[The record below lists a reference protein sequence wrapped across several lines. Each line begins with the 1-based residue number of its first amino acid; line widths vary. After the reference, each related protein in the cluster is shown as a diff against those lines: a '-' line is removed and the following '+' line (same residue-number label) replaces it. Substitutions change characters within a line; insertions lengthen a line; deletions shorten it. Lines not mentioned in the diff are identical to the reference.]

1 LNFPF
6 SKTPLI
12 AQKRTFFTG
21 QNKEIGIFGENSRLH
36 FYFYE
41 MENLLFTIFFCGILS
56 TFIVILMHKWNI
68 TDYLSDL
75 KARYHL
81 FNRLPVSCDFCL
93 SFWASVVI
101 VVMMVV
107 TSLIDFQIMTILVP
121 FGSTA
126 IAQKLLR

>member
-1 LNFPF
+1 
-6 SKTPLI
+6 
-12 AQKRTFFTG
+12 
-21 QNKEIGIFGENSRLH
+21 
-36 FYFYE
+36 

-81 FNRLPVSCDFCL
+81 FNRLPASCDFCL

-121 FGSTA
+121 FGSAA